1 LVRRWGRRWGRTLIG
16 TIGYGFAGMLMVIAF
31 KVTTHHAWLALAA
44 ICLSSFSKDIG
55 MGSTWAITIDIGH
68 RYAGTVSGLMNSF
81 GNLSQVLSVP
91 IVVQLAMLFGTA
103 GHPNWKVSLYYYA
116 AMFFIA
122 GICFVFINPQRTVV
136 YSDDDR
142 QRLEAEG
149 ALSN

>member
-1 LVRRWGRRWGRTLIG
+1 
-16 TIGYGFAGMLMVIAF
+16 
-31 KVTTHHAWLALAA
+31 
-44 ICLSSFSKDIG
+44 

-103 GHPNWKVSLYYYA
+103 GHPNWRVSLYYYA

-122 GICFVFINPQRTVV
+122 GFCFVFINPQRTVV
-136 YSDDDR
+136 YSDEDR
-142 QRLEAEG
+142 LRLEAEG
-149 ALSN
+149 ALSS